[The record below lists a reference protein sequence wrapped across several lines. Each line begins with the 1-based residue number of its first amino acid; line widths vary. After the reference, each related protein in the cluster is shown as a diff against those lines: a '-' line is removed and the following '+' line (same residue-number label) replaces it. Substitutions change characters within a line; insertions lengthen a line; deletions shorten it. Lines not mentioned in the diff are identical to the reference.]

1 VAMTTP
7 IVPKRKKST
16 LANADRKSG
25 YAMLTPALLI
35 IAVVTIFPI
44 FYSVRMSLNNISM
57 TSSGFHMSPIGLQ
70 NYNVL
75 IHNGEFWHSVWF
87 TVYYALVTV
96 VLELALGLM
105 IAVAINNVQ
114 KMKSISLVVMLIPW
128 SLITVIS
135 AQMWD
140 YIYNG
145 VYGVLNYVLGG
156 LHLIGAPVNWLG
168 SPITAVAAMMVA
180 DIWKTTPFVV
190 IILLGGL
197 QMIPDDYYEAAFL
210 DGATRWQSFW
220 RVTFP
225 LLGGSIALAGLFRI
239 LQAFGVFDLP
249 FVLTQ
254 GGPGN
259 STESLAMLGEDVLFN
274 RLHFGT
280 GSAIAVSTV
289 VFVLAVCL
297 LFLWAFRSMVEGE
310 GSE

>member
-1 VAMTTP
+1 M
-7 IVPKRKKST
+7 
-16 LANADRKSG
+16 
-25 YAMLTPALLI
+25 MLPALLI
-35 IAVVTIFPI
+35 IALVTIFPI
-44 FYSVRMSLNNISM
+44 LYSVKMSLSNIAL
-57 TSSGFHMSPIGLQ
+57 TENGFQASFTGLQ

-96 VLELALGLM
+96 VVELALGLM
-105 IAVAINNVQ
+105 VAVAINNVQ
-114 KMKSISLVVMLIPW
+114 RMKSISLVVMLIPW

-145 VYGVLNYVLGG
+145 VYGVLNYVLSA

-168 SPITAVAAMMVA
+168 TPATAIIAMMIA

-197 QMIPDDYYEAAFL
+197 QMIPNDYYEAAYL
-210 DGATRWQSFW
+210 DGANRWQSFW

-259 STESLAMLGEDVLFN
+259 STQSLAMLGEQVLFN
-274 RLHFGT
+274 ELHFGT

-289 VFVLAVCL
+289 VFVLLVCL
-297 LFLWAFRSMVEGE
+297 MFLWAFKNMVKGGDQAE
-310 GSE
+310 